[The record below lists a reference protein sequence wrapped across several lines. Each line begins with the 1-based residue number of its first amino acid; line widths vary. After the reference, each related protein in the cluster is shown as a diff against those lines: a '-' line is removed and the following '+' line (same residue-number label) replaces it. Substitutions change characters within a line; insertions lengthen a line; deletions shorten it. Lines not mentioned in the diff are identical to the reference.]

1 MSLVRFPDSLFESR
15 DLSIESTTIRM
26 NVNVVK
32 NKQTNKQ
39 TILQGGEVHQVVEF
53 RWDRAKQTI

>member
-39 TILQGGEVHQVVEF
+39 TILHQVVEF